1 MGAELYAA
9 VVLYTGNAIYRALNL
24 ALREKHAQV
33 PRGWAG
39 SLLRLRDRVRVK
51 GEGQG

>member
-33 PRGWAG
+33 PRLG
-39 SLLRLRDRVRVK
+39 RLTAQAQGQGQ
-51 GEGQG
+51 GEG

>member
-33 PRGWAG
+33 PRLGGLTAQAQ
-39 SLLRLRDRVRVK
+39 
-51 GEGQG
+51 GQG